1 MTTPE
6 IIYVEDDEQEAFIMQ
21 VGMRRQGIQILHVPD
36 VALDSI
42 GDLMAA
48 PYDSAVALIFDAI
61 LTGASGVA
69 LAQALR
75 DKGDQ
80 RPIILLTAGENP
92 DAKLL
97 GSLRV
102 HYMRKPPNYAT
113 LAEIIR
119 REQAD

>member
-6 IIYVEDDEQEAFIMQ
+6 IIYVEDDDQEAFIMTI
-21 VGMRRQGIQILHVPD
+21 GMRRQGIQILHVPEID
-36 VALDSI
+36 IEHVEE
-42 GDLMAA
+42 LMSA

-61 LTGASGVA
+61 LTGVSGVA

-75 DKGDQ
+75 TKGDE

-92 DAKLL
+92 DARLL

-119 REQAD
+119 REQPD